1 MRFVWISALKDLRRF
16 RREPVTLLTWLA
28 IPTFIAVILTV
39 IFGPRDTR
47 PHGTLLIADE
57 DGGIAARALAGA
69 FQQGALGQM
78 LTVEKVNS
86 DDGRKRMDKGEASA
100 LLIVPK
106 GFTTA
111 VFSAQPANLQLVRNP
126 SQRILP
132 GMIEETLSMF
142 IEGAFY
148 IQAVAGGRE
157 SISVP
162 LIQLDSKVIQEKAEL
177 PSGFAVM
184 LLPGVLYMGLFF
196 VVRAMSADIWYE
208 RTSGALR
215 RVVGTPS
222 TIAGFLAGKLIA
234 VALVLAAVGCFGL
247 LAGHFMLD
255 LHISNLPL
263 AVLWVAATGS
273 GLYLFMLTLQLA
285 ASSERMANFLTNFVV
300 LPLTMLGGGFVPLD
314 WMPQSFARIG
324 RLTPNGWSVERL
336 KDILAGAWEPMA
348 FAAVALFLAAAWL
361 WNVRRIRSAAC

>member
-1 MRFVWISALKDLRRF
+1 MHFVWISALKDLRRF

-39 IFGPRDTR
+39 IFGPKDTR
-47 PHGTLLIADE
+47 PHGTLLVADE
-57 DGGIAARALAGA
+57 DGGMATTMLVRVFG
-69 FQQGALGQM
+69 QGALGQM
-78 LTVEKVNS
+78 LTVEKVS
-86 DDGRKRMDKGEASA
+86 PDEGKRRMDESAASA

-106 GFTTA
+106 GFTAA
-111 VFSAQPANLQLVRNP
+111 VFSAQPAQLKLVKNP

-148 IQAVAGGRE
+148 MQATAGRG
-157 SISVP
+157 SLANP
-162 LIQLDSKVIQEKAEL
+162 LIQLNSKVIRNQDEV
-177 PSGFAVM
+177 PSGFAAM

-215 RVVGTPS
+215 RVVSTPA
-222 TIAGFLAGKLIA
+222 TVAGFLAGKLIA

-255 LHISNLPL
+255 LHISNLAV
-263 AVLWVAATGS
+263 AVLWIAATGS

-300 LPLTMLGGGFVPLD
+300 LPLTMLGGGFVPLS
-314 WMPQSFARIG
+314 WMPQSFARLG
-324 RLTPNGWSVERL
+324 RLTPNGWSVEQL
-336 KDILAGAWEPMA
+336 NDILAGARVPAA
-348 FAAVALFLAAAWL
+348 FAAVALFLIVAWL
-361 WNVRRIRSAAC
+361 FNVRRIRSAAC